1 MNFLLVLYN
10 GTMGVYLCSNKMKRK
25 HLKDKVMDTNVTLS
39 NLSRMFSSEESYRNL
54 VDMINEMDLEL
65 MSVNLG

>member
-1 MNFLLVLYN
+1 MN
-10 GTMGVYLCSNKMKRK
+10 
-25 HLKDKVMDTNVTLS
+25 TNVTLS
-39 NLSRMFSSEESYRNL
+39 NLSSMFSSEESYRNL

>member
-1 MNFLLVLYN
+1 MLYN

-25 HLKDKVMDTNVTLS
+25 HLKHKAMNTNVTLS
-39 NLSRMFSSEESYRNL
+39 NLSRMFSSDESYRNL

-65 MSVNLG
+65 MSINLG

>member
-1 MNFLLVLYN
+1 MLVLHN
-10 GTMGVYLCSNKMKRK
+10 GTMSVYLCSNKMKRK

>member
-1 MNFLLVLYN
+1 MLRN
-10 GTMGVYLCSNKMKRK
+10 GTIGIYLCSNKLKRK
-25 HLKDKVMDTNVTLS
+25 HLKHKAMNTNVTLS
-39 NLSRMFSSEESYRNL
+39 NLSSMFSSEESYRNL